1 MGFLNK
7 ISLSVKLWLV
17 VAVMSTGIGV
27 VAFAG
32 LSSANKLADSM
43 EQVSSGTVPRMEQ
56 LGLIGLHGRSMRTR
70 QFQYLAVTT
79 DERREKLLSQ
89 IDEAIAD
96 TQKGID
102 EYTKLAS
109 DPADK
114 KNVSEINE
122 FWAAYVE
129 ASKPLAS
136 IRKEKGAEAA
146 FELADKTIRPI
157 FADQFTTKF
166 EEMGAWNNM
175 EASQLDKQGAA
186 LRKSSATLI
195 SILGLLCIA
204 LGGALA
210 WITIKAIV
218 SGISRLMN
226 GLESLKSKEMN
237 DLTDAMQS
245 LENANLTRK
254 VMLNIEPLPVNGK
267 DEIAKMSVSFN
278 TLQDQIKQAINYYD
292 SARLSLASLVSSVRE
307 NASRVSEASRV
318 LADSTDQSGR
328 SASEIASGSEKLANS
343 ATDAAAAM
351 DRFRNAIQEIESG
364 SQLQATSVEAA
375 NGSLSSARSAVDEVA
390 ASATE
395 MAKVAKEGGEAVR
408 ETVDS
413 MESIRAQVETSA
425 SKVRDLDEKGQ
436 QIGQIVST
444 IEAIAEQT
452 NLLALNAAIEAA
464 RAGDHGRGFAVV
476 ADEVRKLA
484 EQSSVA
490 TKEIGALIESV
501 RTTVSDTVQAIEV
514 AQTRVDAG
522 TEQSQKAG
530 QSLSKIVE
538 SASSVAS
545 QLADVAH
552 AAIELEA
559 SMTEVQS
566 ATVRATELTAIVSS
580 DSISV
585 ASSIEEVASISE
597 ETAAG
602 SEEMSAS
609 TEEVAASASELNTLA
624 TQLKESVSSFQV
636 EEQSSTHLRL
646 AA

>member
-1 MGFLNK
+1 MVLL
-7 ISLSVKLWLV
+7 ISL
-17 VAVMSTGIGV
+17 GGV
-27 VAFAG
+27 
-32 LSSANKLADSM
+32 LS
-43 EQVSSGTVPRMEQ
+43 
-56 LGLIGLHGRSMRTR
+56 
-70 QFQYLAVTT
+70 
-79 DERREKLLSQ
+79 
-89 IDEAIAD
+89 
-96 TQKGID
+96 
-102 EYTKLAS
+102 
-109 DPADK
+109 
-114 KNVSEINE
+114 
-122 FWAAYVE
+122 
-129 ASKPLAS
+129 
-136 IRKEKGAEAA
+136 
-146 FELADKTIRPI
+146 
-157 FADQFTTKF
+157 
-166 EEMGAWNNM
+166 
-175 EASQLDKQGAA
+175 
-186 LRKSSATLI
+186 
-195 SILGLLCIA
+195 
-204 LGGALA
+204 

-218 SGISRLMN
+218 AGIARLMK
-226 GLESLKSKEMN
+226 GLDSLKSNEMH
-237 DLTDAMQS
+237 DLTGAMQA

-254 VMLNIEPLPVNGK
+254 VSLNIEPLPVNGK
-267 DEIAKMSVSFN
+267 DEIAKMSTSFN

-292 SARLSLASLVSSVRE
+292 SARLSLANLVSSVRE
-307 NASRVSEASRV
+307 NASRVSEASRI
-318 LADSTDQSGR
+318 LAESTDQSGR

-351 DRFRNAIQEIESG
+351 DRFRSAIQEIESG
-364 SQLQATSVEAA
+364 SQLQASSVEAA

-425 SKVRDLDEKGQ
+425 GKVRDLDEKGQ

-530 QSLSKIVE
+530 QSLSKIVD

-545 QLADVAH
+545 QLADVAN

-559 SMTEVQS
+559 SMTEVQT

-636 EEQSSTHLRL
+636 EEVAQHHLRL

>member
-17 VAVMSTGIGV
+17 VAVMATGIGV

-32 LSSANKLADSM
+32 LSSADKLADSM
-43 EQVSSGTVPRMEQ
+43 DEVSMGIVPRMEQ
-56 LGLIGLHGRSMRTR
+56 LSLIGLHARSMRTR
-70 QFQYLAVTT
+70 QFQFLAATD
-79 DERREKLLSQ
+79 DERREKLIGQ
-89 IDEAIAD
+89 IDEAVAD

-102 EYTKLAS
+102 AYAKLATK
-109 DPADK
+109 PEDK
-114 KNVSEINE
+114 ANI
-122 FWAAYVE
+122 
-129 ASKPLAS
+129 ASV
-136 IRKEKGAEAA
+136 AEAWKAYSQGSKGLAQVRTSDGHAKA
-146 FELADKTIRPI
+146 FLLIDKELRPI
-157 FADQFTTKF
+157 FIDEFTKKL
-166 EEMGAWNNM
+166 EEIGAWNNLQ
-175 EASQLDKQGAA
+175 ASTLAKQGTQ
-186 LRKSSATLI
+186 LRKGSATLI
-195 SILGLLCIA
+195 SALGLLCVF
-204 LGGALA
+204 LGSALA

-218 SGISRLMN
+218 AGISRLMN
-226 GLESLKSKEMN
+226 GLESLKAKEMN

-254 VMLNIEPLPVNGK
+254 VMLDIKPLPVNGK

-390 ASATE
+390 ASAAE

-425 SKVRDLDEKGQ
+425 GKVRDLDEKGQ

-545 QLADVAH
+545 QLADVAN

-636 EEQSSTHLRL
+636 EDQSSTHLRL

>member
-17 VAVMSTGIGV
+17 VAVMATGIGV

-32 LSSANKLADSM
+32 LSSADKLADSM
-43 EQVSSGTVPRMEQ
+43 DEVSIGIVPRMEQ
-56 LGLIGLHGRSMRTR
+56 LSLIGLHARSMRTR
-70 QFQYLAVTT
+70 QFQFLAATD
-79 DERREKLLSQ
+79 DERREKLIGQ
-89 IDEAIAD
+89 IDEAVGD

-102 EYTKLAS
+102 AYAKLATK
-109 DPADK
+109 PEDK
-114 KNVSEINE
+114 ANIAAVTEAWKAYSEGSKGL
-122 FWAAYVE
+122 AQVR
-129 ASKPLAS
+129 ASEGQAKAFLL
-136 IRKEKGAEAA
+136 IDKE
-146 FELADKTIRPI
+146 LRPI
-157 FADQFTTKF
+157 FIDQFTKKL
-166 EEMGAWNNM
+166 EAIGAWNNLQ
-175 EASQLDKQGAA
+175 ASTLAKQGAQ
-186 LRKSSATLI
+186 LRKGSATLI
-195 SILGLLCIA
+195 SALGLFCVF
-204 LGGALA
+204 LGSALA

-218 SGISRLMN
+218 TGISRLMN
-226 GLESLKSKEMN
+226 GLESLKAKEMN

-254 VMLNIEPLPVNGK
+254 VMLDIKPLPINGK

-425 SKVRDLDEKGQ
+425 GKVRDLDEKGQ

-514 AQTRVDAG
+514 AQARVDAG

-545 QLADVAH
+545 QLADVAN

-566 ATVRATELTAIVSS
+566 ATIRATELTAIVSS

-624 TQLKESVSSFQV
+624 SQLKESVSSFQV
-636 EEQSSTHLRL
+636 EEGSSTHLRL